1 VDLFGVNSIG
11 DSLDVFSFCQVGAFG
26 QNLPG
31 KFANFCL
38 LVLEDLFWKT
48 CFFFVTFLCLFMED
62 LKAIFKAFWFWK
74 TWFFCEFF
82 LGSHF

>member
-1 VDLFGVNSIG
+1 MDLFGVNSIG

-38 LVLEDLFWKT
+38 LVLEDLFFF
-48 CFFFVTFLCLFMED
+48 CDFFVFVYGRLESHFQSFLVLED
-62 LKAIFKAFWFWK
+62 LV
-74 TWFFCEFF
+74 F
-82 LGSHF
+82 L